1 MTSKALAQ
9 RTPETALQHVE
20 DWGHLS
26 PEDRNIRAAQIL
38 QDNDPEKREAG
49 LAGLLQAY
57 LYTFGRHGTRT
68 SRHSIEAYR
77 RSLSALLTWCATSG
91 RQPYKLTTDDTARF
105 KAWLSESGGLSGQPL
120 SPASANARL
129 AGAKAAVAA
138 LRWCGLGE
146 KDPFADLKRVS
157 NPTAPEEQ
165 GECYTRPEVEA
176 LLAAA
181 RTIRERALLL
191 VFADGGLRSA
201 EVADLVWKDPA
212 DTARLGVDLGAR
224 SARICGKGLKVRTI
238 RLTARTVEAL
248 TEWRA
253 VSETAGPGQPVFGRI
268 TKEGRVVK
276 LTRQRLAAVVA
287 RLAKLAGVPRRGLH
301 ALRHFCGT
309 ELYRLTRDLK
319 LVARHLGHADV
330 STASRYA
337 HLADTDYEAA
347 IDSLGN
353 RPRAAA

>member
-1 MTSKALAQ
+1 MNRNEIAT
-9 RTPETALQHVE
+9 RTPQTALEYVE
-20 DWGHLS
+20 EWPRNLK
-26 PEDRNIRAAQIL
+26 DRRTRAAQIL
-38 QDNDPEKREAG
+38 QADDPEKREAG
-49 LAGLLQAY
+49 LADLLQAY
-57 LYTFGRHGTRT
+57 LYKFGRHGNQT
-68 SRHSIEAYR
+68 SRHSIEAYK
-77 RSLSALLTWCATSG
+77 RSLSALLRWCDTSG
-91 RQPYKLTTDDTARF
+91 LQPYQLTADDAADF
-105 KAWLSESGGLSGQPL
+105 SLWLSEKGSLSGQPL
-120 SPASANARL
+120 APASANARL
-129 AGAKAAVAA
+129 AGAKAMLAA

-146 KDPFADLKRVS
+146 RDPFADLKRVS
-157 NPTAPEEQ
+157 NPTPPEEQ
-165 GECYTRPEVEA
+165 GDSYSRPEAEA
-176 LLAAA
+176 MLAAC

-212 DTARLGVDLGAR
+212 DTTRLGVDLGAR

-276 LTRQRLAAVVA
+276 LTRQRLAAIVA
-287 RLAKLAGVPRRGLH
+287 RLAKSAGVPRRGLH
-301 ALRHFCGT
+301 ALRHYCGT

-319 LVARHLGHADV
+319 LVARHLGHSDV

-337 HLADTDYEAA
+337 HLADTDYEQA